1 MKINFI
7 YPRFEKFLDSV
18 ANMKEESRFFTVGK
32 FTCPPALGIPILAA
46 ITPPDIDIAFTD
58 DNAGEPL
65 DFEDG
70 SDLYAI
76 SSFTPQGTRALEIA
90 RMCKERGK
98 KCVMGGMF
106 PSFMPDECLKYAD
119 SVCVGE
125 GELIWPQVIEDMRS
139 GKLRPLYK
147 ASRPVDMA
155 DVPEP
160 RRDLFYGKQSYD
172 WDEDLIQLTRGCYYD
187 CAMCIIPRHMGGR
200 IRFKPIDMAV
210 DEISRLKFENV
221 YLTDDSL
228 FFPQKSVRE
237 YAEKFFDAVADSGK
251 KFFVSSTLALN
262 CGVDFIEKAAKA
274 GVRNFY
280 CTMNVD
286 PLSIALLRGDDRGL
300 RARFKDFADTLRGL
314 GIGFFASFGIGRD
327 WDDDSIS
334 DRVLELCSYA
344 DINTAEFFIFSPY
357 PGSRHW
363 DRLMSQGRIT
373 SRQWHKYNGANVV
386 FKPARMSADTLYSQF
401 VNCWK
406 GFYDM
411 NHQRNIAHMEPS
423 VWDKGEISISKS
435 MQKRGV
441 GHEAAITGIGI
452 LSPVGCDKESVVQ
465 ALREG
470 RDGIS
475 EASKIDTSRFVGH
488 LCAEVKDFNPSLLMS
503 ESEMRT
509 FTDPYLRMAICAAR
523 MALRDAGIDLRNI
536 GKKFGMV
543 LATCNAGLNSGE
555 IEYRKKYGDSSAR
568 FDLSVSSQSE
578 FYAVAK
584 AMSSAL
590 GISGDCW
597 VVNTACS
604 GSTAAIGL
612 AESLIESGDCEIV
625 LVGGADA
632 VALSNYAGF
641 CAIKVVSPNKI
652 APFSTPEGMN
662 IGEGAAFWIIENMG
676 AALLRRAR
684 CYGKVIGHASGAD
697 AHHPTQPDPRGD
709 GAFRVMK
716 AASDNAGVNPEDL
729 GCINAHGSGTAA
741 NDMAESKGILK
752 FLGSAKL
759 PITSTKS
766 YMGHCMGA
774 TGILEATCQLLAM
787 NENFIP
793 ATLHNVGLRSGCKVE
808 ALDKRLDVSYD
819 CFLSANYAFAGNNA
833 AIVVAKRDFIS
844 PLPKSRESGSEKIV
858 ISGVG
863 AVSPLGLTVAD
874 NLSAL
879 NNGVVAI
886 GCPERFHSDS
896 MSGNVRLPSAR
907 SLDRRL
913 DLSGMNP
920 ISIFATLA
928 AKSALDSSGLKIRR
942 ELSDKVGLAMSV
954 SRGSNEA
961 PHMDAVFSSKDRK
974 GNVACFS
981 NVTANSTAGW
991 VSKAL
996 ELRGANITLTSGSD
1010 CGLQAV
1016 EFARR
1021 QIADGA
1027 ATAMLAVA
1035 ADELYAQELCGYS
1048 LVGRLYSGEEQKD
1061 FRLSCA
1067 DALKT
1072 VMGEGAVAFMLERES
1087 DAKTRGAAILGEIM
1101 GFGAFQSGGDFLEP
1115 DLGGA
1120 CLKSAVIEA
1129 LEKSRCAAEDIDLIV
1144 FSPFG
1149 NAQDKKVLDLATDMF
1164 EGVPLI
1170 TTVFNTGKIETT
1182 SAMLSLACALSAD
1195 RLWPQITGNPDIDG
1209 AHLPDM
1215 AKRILCISSG
1225 FTGNNYAL
1233 VIGREP

>member
-386 FKPARMSADTLYSQF
+386 FKPARMSADTL
-401 VNCWK
+401 
-406 GFYDM
+406 
-411 NHQRNIAHMEPS
+411 
-423 VWDKGEISISKS
+423 
-435 MQKRGV
+435 
-441 GHEAAITGIGI
+441 
-452 LSPVGCDKESVVQ
+452 
-465 ALREG
+465 
-470 RDGIS
+470 
-475 EASKIDTSRFVGH
+475 
-488 LCAEVKDFNPSLLMS
+488 
-503 ESEMRT
+503 
-509 FTDPYLRMAICAAR
+509 
-523 MALRDAGIDLRNI
+523 
-536 GKKFGMV
+536 
-543 LATCNAGLNSGE
+543 
-555 IEYRKKYGDSSAR
+555 
-568 FDLSVSSQSE
+568 
-578 FYAVAK
+578 
-584 AMSSAL
+584 
-590 GISGDCW
+590 
-597 VVNTACS
+597 
-604 GSTAAIGL
+604 
-612 AESLIESGDCEIV
+612 
-625 LVGGADA
+625 
-632 VALSNYAGF
+632 
-641 CAIKVVSPNKI
+641 
-652 APFSTPEGMN
+652 
-662 IGEGAAFWIIENMG
+662 
-676 AALLRRAR
+676 
-684 CYGKVIGHASGAD
+684 
-697 AHHPTQPDPRGD
+697 
-709 GAFRVMK
+709 
-716 AASDNAGVNPEDL
+716 
-729 GCINAHGSGTAA
+729 
-741 NDMAESKGILK
+741 
-752 FLGSAKL
+752 
-759 PITSTKS
+759 
-766 YMGHCMGA
+766 
-774 TGILEATCQLLAM
+774 
-787 NENFIP
+787 
-793 ATLHNVGLRSGCKVE
+793 
-808 ALDKRLDVSYD
+808 
-819 CFLSANYAFAGNNA
+819 
-833 AIVVAKRDFIS
+833 
-844 PLPKSRESGSEKIV
+844 
-858 ISGVG
+858 
-863 AVSPLGLTVAD
+863 
-874 NLSAL
+874 
-879 NNGVVAI
+879 
-886 GCPERFHSDS
+886 
-896 MSGNVRLPSAR
+896 
-907 SLDRRL
+907 
-913 DLSGMNP
+913 
-920 ISIFATLA
+920 
-928 AKSALDSSGLKIRR
+928 
-942 ELSDKVGLAMSV
+942 
-954 SRGSNEA
+954 
-961 PHMDAVFSSKDRK
+961 
-974 GNVACFS
+974 
-981 NVTANSTAGW
+981 
-991 VSKAL
+991 
-996 ELRGANITLTSGSD
+996 
-1010 CGLQAV
+1010 
-1016 EFARR
+1016 
-1021 QIADGA
+1021 
-1027 ATAMLAVA
+1027 
-1035 ADELYAQELCGYS
+1035 
-1048 LVGRLYSGEEQKD
+1048 
-1061 FRLSCA
+1061 
-1067 DALKT
+1067 
-1072 VMGEGAVAFMLERES
+1072 
-1087 DAKTRGAAILGEIM
+1087 
-1101 GFGAFQSGGDFLEP
+1101 
-1115 DLGGA
+1115 
-1120 CLKSAVIEA
+1120 
-1129 LEKSRCAAEDIDLIV
+1129 
-1144 FSPFG
+1144 
-1149 NAQDKKVLDLATDMF
+1149 
-1164 EGVPLI
+1164 
-1170 TTVFNTGKIETT
+1170 
-1182 SAMLSLACALSAD
+1182 
-1195 RLWPQITGNPDIDG
+1195 
-1209 AHLPDM
+1209 
-1215 AKRILCISSG
+1215 
-1225 FTGNNYAL
+1225 
-1233 VIGREP
+1233 